1 MDESGV
7 FLLRI
12 LFEDDVV
19 LHTEV
24 ADVVIQVHIL
34 ADHQNPHWQLRHLHS
49 EGYLFTR
56 IHSDGFNDVRFDLS
70 AIGQARN
77 VRLQE

>member
-34 ADHQNPHWQLRHLHS
+34 ADDQNPHWQLRHLHS
-49 EGYLFTR
+49 EGDLFTC
-56 IHSDGFNDVRFDLS
+56 IHSDGFNDIRFDLS
-70 AIGQARN
+70 AISQARN